1 RSAPLRLQTAA
12 AVPCLLVEC
21 GSLATAEGEAALTDE
36 AARAALADALAA
48 ALAETLGEFNAR
60 EQTP

>member
-1 RSAPLRLQTAA
+1 MAPGRLPGSQCGELQSLS
-12 AVPCLLVEC
+12 VPSHV
-21 GSLATAEGEAALTDE
+21 TAEGEAALTDE